1 MEETL
6 IVVMLREKNSGFYFK
21 EIGAYSIH
29 EHEELLVNINADEI
43 DDEIIVNM
51 RVTIDREVE
60 DWEFN
65 AIYDYY
71 DTETVK
77 SVGSVISVDEIED
90 SFDPTWE
97 IKLHFDDNDEVVE
110 KTINDILDKHHTELL
125 SVYEEIKD
133 KENEYK

>member
-21 EIGAYSIH
+21 EIGAYNIN

-43 DDEIIVNM
+43 DNEIIVNM
-51 RVTIDREVE
+51 RVTIDKEVE

-77 SVGSVISVDEIED
+77 SVHSVISMEEIDD

-110 KTINDILDKHHTELL
+110 KTINDILDKHHSELL

-133 KENEYK
+133 KEEDYK